1 MSIAEN
7 IRRIHSEM
15 EQAATAAG
23 RDPKTIT
30 LCAATKMNDAARVR
44 EAIAAGI
51 RVCGENRVQELTQ
64 KLAENAYEGAQIHF
78 IGHLQTNKVRQV
90 VGNVDLIQSVDSLR
104 LLRAIDQ
111 EARKQGLKQD
121 ILLEVNIGAEES
133 KSGFSPENIWEVLE
147 KIKDFP
153 NIRVRGL
160 MAIPPI
166 CEKTG
171 DNDNFFQEMCNLSV
185 DITAKKYDNVCME
198 ILSMGMSGDYASA
211 IAHGSTMIRIGT
223 AIFGERDYS
232 APHQA

>member
-1 MSIAEN
+1 
-7 IRRIHSEM
+7 
-15 EQAATAAG
+15 
-23 RDPKTIT
+23 
-30 LCAATKMNDAARVR
+30 
-44 EAIAAGI
+44 
-51 RVCGENRVQELTQ
+51 
-64 KLAENAYEGAQIHF
+64 
-78 IGHLQTNKVRQV
+78 